1 MKVFFYG
8 LFMDQDILIKRGLHP
23 SNPQR
28 GYLKDYSLR
37 IEDRAFLIP
46 SKNKRAYGM
55 IMELNNKEIAILYS
69 EKSVSDYVPEVV
81 EVVTESNENID
92 VICYNLQF
100 EVLSGTNKLYAQ
112 SLYEL
117 AKKLTFPKKYLRE
130 IEAYF
135 IGR

>member
-8 LFMDQDILIKRGLHP
+8 LFMDQDILIKGLHP

-46 SKNKRAYGM
+46 NKNKRAYGM

-81 EVVTESNENID
+81 EVVAESNENID

-117 AKKLTFPKKYLRE
+117 AKKLTFPQKYLRE